1 MKDGLICVAAG
12 TPSIRVADCAHNGA
26 EIVRLMEEAQAQ
38 GVKILVLPELC
49 LTGYTCGDL
58 FLQDKLLDGA
68 LEALRGVMQ
77 ATQHLEVLTA
87 LGMPLRAGGKLY
99 NCAVVIQYGQVVTV
113 VPKTHIPNYG
123 EFYEQRWFASGEG
136 LFFDHSFLVRLP
148 HLEEGWQ
155 EMYGASPLIECPDV
169 PGLRVGIELC
179 EDLWVSDPPSRTLA
193 EYGATVILNLSASNE
208 IVGKSSYRRNLV
220 VGQSGRLCCGY
231 VYADAGE
238 GESTTDLVFSGHNM
252 IAENGALLAERRFA
266 TGLTISQL
274 DIGRLCHERGTGPA
288 VPGNSHS
295 GCPGAGQAAGA
306 HPRRHR
312 RGGPVRRAGL
322 HPGAPHHRPGLRSSG
337 PGQAGHSGHHHALLR
352 HHRPYPLQCGDF
364 GRGAG
369 HQF

>member
-26 EIVRLMEEAQAQ
+26 EIVRLMEEAQEQ

-58 FLQDKLLDGA
+58 FLQDTLLDGA
-68 LEALRGVMQ
+68 LEALRSVMQ
-77 ATQHLEVLTA
+77 ATQHLEVLCA

-155 EMYGASPLIECPDV
+155 ELYGASPLMECPDV
-169 PGLRVGIELC
+169 PGLRIGVELC

-238 GESTTDLVFSGHNM
+238 GESTTDLVFSVRHRADHLPVGHW
-252 IAENGALLAERRFA
+252 
-266 TGLTISQL
+266 
-274 DIGRLCHERGTGPA
+274 PA
-288 VPGNSHS
+288 VPRAAAADHLPQPPPRGL
-295 GCPGAGQAAGA
+295 GGGA
-306 HPRRHR
+306 
-312 RGGPVRRAGL
+312 L
-322 HPGAPHHRPGLRSSG
+322 HLI
-337 PGQAGHSGHHHALLR
+337 
-352 HHRPYPLQCGDF
+352 
-364 GRGAG
+364 
-369 HQF
+369 

>member
-26 EIVRLMEEAQAQ
+26 EIVRLMEEAQEQ

-58 FLQDKLLDGA
+58 FLQDTLLDGA
-68 LEALRGVMQ
+68 LEALRSVMQ
-77 ATQHLEVLTA
+77 ATQHLEVLCA

-155 EMYGASPLIECPDV
+155 ELYGASPLMECPDV
-169 PGLRVGIELC
+169 PGLRIGVELC

-238 GESTTDLVFSGHNM
+238 GD
-252 IAENGALLAERRFA
+252 
-266 TGLTISQL
+266 
-274 DIGRLCHERGTGPA
+274 
-288 VPGNSHS
+288 
-295 GCPGAGQAAGA
+295 
-306 HPRRHR
+306 
-312 RGGPVRRAGL
+312 
-322 HPGAPHHRPGLRSSG
+322 
-337 PGQAGHSGHHHALLR
+337 
-352 HHRPYPLQCGDF
+352 
-364 GRGAG
+364 
-369 HQF
+369 